1 MDSLYVVDVPYKE
14 YIPMVDDMLRVVCI
28 QVAIQLMLFASG
40 DSQFFTAEFIM
51 LVIYIVLGVALYWL
65 VAKKLVVFK

>member
-14 YIPMVDDMLRVVCI
+14 YILMIDDMLRVVCI

>member
-14 YIPMVDDMLRVVCI
+14 YLPMIDDMLRVVCI

-40 DSQFFTAEFIM
+40 ESQFFTAEFVM

>member
-14 YIPMVDDMLRVVCI
+14 YIPMLDDMLRVVCI

-40 DSQFFTAEFIM
+40 ESQFFTAEFVM

-65 VAKKLVVFK
+65 VAKKLLSLK

>member
-14 YIPMVDDMLRVVCI
+14 YIPMVDDMLRIVCI

-40 DSQFFTAEFIM
+40 ESQFFTAEFIM

-65 VAKKLVVFK
+65 VAKKLVVLK

>member
-40 DSQFFTAEFIM
+40 ESQFFTAEFVM

-65 VAKKLVVFK
+65 VAKKLLVLK